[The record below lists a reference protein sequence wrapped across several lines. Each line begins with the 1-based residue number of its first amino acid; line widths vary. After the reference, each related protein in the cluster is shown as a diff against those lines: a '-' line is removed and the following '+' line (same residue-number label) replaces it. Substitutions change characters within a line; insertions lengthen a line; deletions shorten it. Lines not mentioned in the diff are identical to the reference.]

1 MAKKKNK
8 KSAAGALWRRRS
20 AYIEKNGGR
29 FLAIVIAVFLFYLMV
44 LFFQV
49 LHDSRVTSYMVR
61 KGSLTQDNVYRAL
74 LLRDEEVVKAPASGT
89 LICLAGEGEHSGSGT
104 EIIAI
109 DETGSYSAKLQS
121 EGINLDKND
130 AEQIKNYIDTFSQ
143 SFDPKEFRTNYDF
156 VHSIN
161 SSMLRLSA
169 AGVRDELE
177 GLGNMKTVR
186 GGSKG
191 GYIVYAIDGFEGKG
205 INDLNMSMFDE
216 SGYVKSQFMT
226 GDMVDK
232 DHDVF
237 KLVRSDTWQA
247 VIVTDTE
254 NAERLKDEV
263 YVGIKFKE
271 RDINLN
277 GRVSVSACEG
287 TPDKSFC
294 IFTFN
299 SSMPNFLSDRYT
311 EIEISDEP
319 TSGLKIPNSAI
330 ADKVFFTVPKE
341 YAISGNDAVSDGDD
355 TMTFLKQVYLENGEA
370 SVLSLDISIYSETE
384 DCYFVDNTQLKFGDV
399 LIKPDSNKQFV
410 VRDTDT
416 LRGVY
421 NINKGYARFYKV
433 NIRDQNSEYTI
444 IEDNTV
450 YGLREYDYIILDA
463 DSAVDDEFIYE

>member
-1 MAKKKNK
+1 
-8 KSAAGALWRRRS
+8 
-20 AYIEKNGGR
+20 
-29 FLAIVIAVFLFYLMV
+29 MV

-89 LICLAGEGEHSGSGT
+89 LICLAGEGEHSGYGT

-299 SSMPNFLSDRYT
+299 SSMPNFLSDRY
-311 EIEISDEP
+311 
-319 TSGLKIPNSAI
+319 
-330 ADKVFFTVPKE
+330 KE

-370 SVLSLDISIYSETE
+370 SVLSLDISIYSENE